1 MLVGLETLPS
11 PDTSKPCAWPYIGPQ
26 GCNGFPS
33 APLAPSYCWSYFSL
47 KASLLYLEG
56 TGAIFCLRALA
67 PAAPPTTLF
76 PHSALWLAAS
86 LSLSFCPLKT
96 WDFGSG
102 FVMLQSATLNSLYL
116 GTRKVPLSHSLH
128 CHVMACHGMVWGVLM
143 AAQRPRRTQAPLLG
157 FSRSQWQWEGTMARH
172 TVILHLHSDLVPITI
187 HWPKQV
193 TRV

>member
-1 MLVGLETLPS
+1 MQWVPLCPSSSVLLPELLQ
-11 PDTSKPCAWPYIGPQ
+11 PQ
-26 GCNGFPS
+26 G
-33 APLAPSYCWSYFSL
+33 PLAEPGMHQCN
-47 KASLLYLEG
+47 LLSQG
-56 TGAIFCLRALA
+56 PCTC
-67 PAAPPTTLF
+67 PPPPTTLF

-86 LSLSFCPLKT
+86 LSLSFGPLKT

-102 FVMLQSATLNSLYL
+102 LVMLQSATLNSLYL

-172 TVILHLHSDLVPITI
+172 TVLLQLHSDLAPVTI

-193 TRV
+193 TRDRKEDHDMGLHSPGLPLS

>member
-67 PAAPPTTLF
+67 PAAPPHNTL
-76 PHSALWLAAS
+76 P
-86 LSLSFCPLKT
+86 T
-96 WDFGSG
+96 
-102 FVMLQSATLNSLYL
+102 
-116 GTRKVPLSHSLH
+116 
-128 CHVMACHGMVWGVLM
+128 
-143 AAQRPRRTQAPLLG
+143 
-157 FSRSQWQWEGTMARH
+157 
-172 TVILHLHSDLVPITI
+172 
-187 HWPKQV
+187 
-193 TRV
+193 